1 MDSKKVNIG
10 EVFVTCISENTSLSD
25 YDFVVKNSSKKKVFL
40 CIFALKI

>member
-25 YDFVVKNSSKKKVFL
+25 YDFVVKKKKKKRYFYVFL
-40 CIFALKI
+40 L